1 MKRRGSP
8 VDGEGHAAS
17 ATLPAVALD
26 AVMAGTPDF
35 VAQCDDGRDFSDK
48 GLRSACYS
56 PFATFDLDPRGNV
69 QPCCVNTGYPL
80 GNVGEERLLDI
91 WHGPRAVAMR
101 DALRRY
107 DLSYGCGSCRWQ
119 IEHGKDV
126 PLARKYDQ
134 HAVPADGVMWPVEIG
149 FALSNTCN
157 LECVQCNGEY
167 SSRIRSRRE
176 HRPALKSP
184 YGDQFF
190 EDLRAFLP
198 HLRVARFVGGEPF
211 ITPETYRVWDLL
223 VEMGLTPN
231 CDVTT
236 NGTVWNARVERLLE
250 ALPTSISMSIDSPH
264 KATFEAI
271 RVNADFDEV
280 MANSIKFRDYCAR
293 AGTYFAISHC
303 LMRNNWWEFP
313 DMLMLAES
321 WGTRVFTST
330 VFNDPFTLYKA
341 PLDEL
346 AEVVATLEARDDEMR
361 RVLDLN
367 RGVWEGELDQ
377 LRKALH
383 ARREGVE
390 ETVIA
395 AMDTWAD
402 QPVLPAAAEAPIVR
416 SSPPGSAVGTGSP
429 RRSWSGWRREA
440 PGTNVSGDTL
450 DEVLAELRVWAAD
463 RLTVLEVD
471 AGGSVRSVHPG
482 SDEFYGLDHEALVG
496 HQVDDH
502 LETLK
507 GRLGPSVVVLARHAT
522 AGRLDSL
529 LGYTTPPPYSKNGTW
544 VRVLVL
550 PSDADPD
557 GWTVI
562 LASDEFYP
570 PVDLPG
576 GRPARPVPVSLT
588 PRPAPA

>member
-1 MKRRGSP
+1 
-8 VDGEGHAAS
+8 
-17 ATLPAVALD
+17 
-26 AVMAGTPDF
+26 MAGTPAF
-35 VAQCDDGRDFSDK
+35 VSQCDEGRDFSDK
-48 GLRSACYS
+48 GFRSACYS

-91 WHGPRAVAMR
+91 WHGPRAAAMR

-176 HRPALKSP
+176 HRPPLKSP
-184 YGDQFF
+184 YDDQFY
-190 EDLRAFLP
+190 EDLRSFLP
-198 HLRVARFVGGEPF
+198 HLRIARFVGGEPF

-236 NGTVWNARVERLLE
+236 NGTVWNTRVERLLE

-280 MANSIKFRDYCAR
+280 MANSLKFRDYCAR
-293 AGTYFAISHC
+293 AGTSFAISHC

-313 DMLMLAES
+313 DMLLMAES

-346 AEVVATLEARDDEMR
+346 AEVVATLSARDDEMR
-361 RVLDLN
+361 NVLDVN

-383 ARREGVE
+383 ARRDGVE

-416 SSPPGSAVGTGSP
+416 AAAEATTGAREP
-429 RRSWSGWRREA
+429 RRSWSGWRRDA
-440 PGTNVSGDTL
+440 AVGGGPGNGL
-450 DEVLAELRVWAAD
+450 DEILGELRVWAAD

-471 AGGSVRSVHPG
+471 SGGTVQSVHPG
-482 SDEFYGLDHEALVG
+482 SDEFYGLDHDALVG
-496 HQVDDH
+496 RQVDEH
-502 LETLK
+502 LEALK
-507 GRLGPSVVVLARHAT
+507 ARLGPSVVVLDRHAT

-550 PSDADPD
+550 PSAVAAD

-576 GRPARPVPVSLT
+576 GRPPRPVPVSLSA
-588 PRPAPA
+588 RPASA